1 MATTV
6 RIGTQTHTKLKE
18 LADASGESMSAVLD
32 KAVEIYRRE
41 RFLQEVNRAY
51 ASLRDDKEAWQ
62 DELEERRVWDVTLAD
77 GQVPE
82 GVHQE
87 PEGEGSGQCGHGN
100 ESGCMGLSGRC
111 GHEKTRRRDSPAGCS
126 SSK

>member
-6 RIGTQTHTKLKE
+6 RVGTETHAKLKE
-18 LADASGESMSAVLD
+18 LADASGESMSSVLD

-51 ASLRDDKEAWQ
+51 ASLRDDKQAWQ
-62 DELEERRVWDVTLAD
+62 DELEDRRVWDVTLAD

-82 GVHQE
+82 E
-87 PEGEGSGQCGHGN
+87 AEGE
-100 ESGCMGLSGRC
+100 
-111 GHEKTRRRDSPAGCS
+111 
-126 SSK
+126 